1 LEFIDVIER
10 KTMKHILIAVVF
22 LLLLSTMACFS
33 ATVNFAW
40 DVSSDDATLGATGG
54 YCLLQSKTSQSY
66 GAVCAATVPPG
77 VHAAT
82 VTVPNGTY
90 YWVVYAFDSDGN
102 KSGYSNEVTAKVNP
116 GKPNN
121 LKIP

>member
-1 LEFIDVIER
+1 
-10 KTMKHILIAVVF
+10 MKRLIFAICIA
-22 LLLLSTMACFS
+22 LLLSTVACYS

-40 DVSSDDATLGATGG
+40 DISSDDTTLGATGG

-66 GAVCAATVPPG
+66 GTVCAATVARG
-77 VHAAT
+77 VTTAT

-90 YWVVYAFDSDGN
+90 YWVVVAFDSDGN
-102 KSGYSNEVTAKVNP
+102 RSAWSNEVTAKVNP